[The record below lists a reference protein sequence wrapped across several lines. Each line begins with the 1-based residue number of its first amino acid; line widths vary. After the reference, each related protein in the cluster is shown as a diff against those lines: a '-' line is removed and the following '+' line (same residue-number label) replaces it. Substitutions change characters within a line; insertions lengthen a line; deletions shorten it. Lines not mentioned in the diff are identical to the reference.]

1 MAQYVEAGVEARVEN
16 GAEAKIAEA
25 SVHMKSSFE
34 RLENFKVDA
43 KTEMQPKLLDNSIK
57 FQVEITTFLHHN
69 IPFFQIF
76 NLSFYCCSGEMT
88 KRWVYSQTWNGVLTD
103 R

>member
-76 NLSFYCCSGEMT
+76 NLSFYYCSGEMT